1 MPLKMPF
8 ERRLRPQGGGKWLGI
23 LFLLMVCMVLC
34 PLSVS
39 AVTNW
44 VVVGW
49 NNLGMHCMDND
60 FSVSCTL
67 PPYNTILAQ
76 VIMSDT
82 NQTRLVTPSS
92 GYTVSYAAVADPD
105 GSINK
110 TSVGKGNFEQY
121 VLSIFHVQ
129 PPPDTGLPV
138 PGPESFA
145 MPGTDNVQQGM
156 KFETPFSWFVAY
168 GVPITPYD
176 DQLRKNTYPMMRLVA
191 SNAAQQVATADIVL
205 PVSDEMVCRA
215 CHSSGGAP
223 DAWPAGGWFWDP
235 DPRRDYR
242 LNPIRLHDE
251 KQTNNPLYATALA
264 ARGFDPAGLYA
275 TVVRHGQPI
284 LCAACHLSEALPN
297 TGFSGIKP
305 LTAAIHRHHAGV
317 RDPVNGQLLGSS
329 GDRAACY
336 RCHPGSDTRCLR
348 GAMGSA
354 VAPDGTLAMQCQ
366 DCHGSMDTV
375 GDTNRTG
382 WLEEPDCQA
391 CHTGDAVKNNGQI
404 RYDSVYVTNDA
415 VRAVT
420 NRLFA
425 TNTNAPAAGLSLFR
439 FSRGHGGLYCEA
451 CHGSTHAEFPS
462 AFRNDNIYSE
472 ARQGHKGPLSE
483 CTACHMVS
491 PATVTNGPHGLH
503 PVGAV
508 WIEGH
513 QSPAKNGGYV
523 QCAVC
528 HGADYRGTVLSRS
541 MANRTFNTDFGQKN
555 FWRGY
560 RVGCYACH
568 VGPTHEL
575 PNTNQPAV
583 VSQAVAGTTVNT
595 PVVIPLHATDPN
607 GDPLALRIVSQ
618 PSHGRVGLAATNA
631 TYIPDNAFFGVDRF
645 TFAAWDGSADS
656 NLATGTVS
664 VAAGGACAYSI
675 LPAAQ
680 AFDELSH
687 VSAFNVVTSNDCTWT
702 ASSMVLWLQ
711 VLSGGSAGSGT
722 VLYGVDRNA
731 GSSARTGTVSVA
743 GLVFT
748 VTQAGAPPDLNNDG
762 LPDAWQIQYFG
773 STGSVDAAY
782 GADPDKDGANNDME
796 YLSST
801 VPTNDA
807 SVLRITAISSTGTV
821 FVAAFPTVS
830 NHYYYMRRTDNL
842 VTGAWEAFTNAQPGT
857 GGTLSIPDN
866 MGTNVIRRFYR
877 ARMAY

>member
-1 MPLKMPF
+1 
-8 ERRLRPQGGGKWLGI
+8 
-23 LFLLMVCMVLC
+23 
-34 PLSVS
+34 
-39 AVTNW
+39 
-44 VVVGW
+44 
-49 NNLGMHCMDND
+49 
-60 FSVSCTL
+60 
-67 PPYNTILAQ
+67 
-76 VIMSDT
+76 
-82 NQTRLVTPSS
+82 
-92 GYTVSYAAVADPD
+92 
-105 GSINK
+105 
-110 TSVGKGNFEQY
+110 
-121 VLSIFHVQ
+121 
-129 PPPDTGLPV
+129 
-138 PGPESFA
+138 
-145 MPGTDNVQQGM
+145 
-156 KFETPFSWFVAY
+156 
-168 GVPITPYD
+168 
-176 DQLRKNTYPMMRLVA
+176 
-191 SNAAQQVATADIVL
+191 
-205 PVSDEMVCRA
+205 
-215 CHSSGGAP
+215 
-223 DAWPAGGWFWDP
+223 
-235 DPRRDYR
+235 
-242 LNPIRLHDE
+242 
-251 KQTNNPLYATALA
+251 LA

-275 TVVRHGQPI
+275 TVIRHGQPI
-284 LCAACHLSEALPN
+284 LCAVCHLSEALPN

-305 LTAAIHRHHAGV
+305 LTAAIHSHHAGV

-329 GDRAACY
+329 DDRAACY

-354 VAPDGTLAMQCQ
+354 VAPDGSLAMQCQ
-366 DCHGSMDTV
+366 DCHGSMGTV

-382 WLEEPDCQA
+382 WIEEPNCEA

-404 RYDSVYVTNDA
+404 RYDSVYVTNDV

-425 TNTNAPAAGLSLFR
+425 TNTNAPATGLSLFR

-462 AFRNDNIYSE
+462 AFSNDNIYSE

-491 PATVTNGPHGLH
+491 PSTVTNGPHGLH
-503 PVGAV
+503 PVGDV
-508 WIEGH
+508 WIEDHPTPANDGGH
-513 QSPAKNGGYV
+513 V

-541 MANRTFNTDFGQKN
+541 MASRTFNTDFGQKK

-595 PVVIPLHATDPN
+595 PVLIPLHATDPN

-618 PSHGRVGLAATNA
+618 PSHGRVGLVATNA

-664 VAAGGACAYSI
+664 VVAGGACGYSI

-687 VSAFNVVTSNDCTWT
+687 VSAFNVVASNDCAWT
-702 ASSMVLWLQ
+702 ASSMALWLQ
-711 VLSGGSAGSGT
+711 VLASGSVGSGT
-722 VLYGVDRNA
+722 VLYAVDRNT
-731 GSSARTGTVSVA
+731 GSSARTGTVSAA
-743 GLVFT
+743 GLVFA

-773 STGSVDAAY
+773 STGSVDAVY
-782 GADPDKDGANNDME
+782 GADPDKDGANNGME
-796 YLSST
+796 YLSGT

-807 SVLRITAISSTGTV
+807 SVLRITSGSLTGTV
-821 FVAAFPTVS
+821 FAAAFPTVS
-830 NHYYYMRRTDNL
+830 NHYYYMRRADNL
-842 VTGAWEAFTNAQPGT
+842 VTGTWEAFTNAQRGT

-866 MGTNVIRRFYR
+866 VDTNVIQRFYR